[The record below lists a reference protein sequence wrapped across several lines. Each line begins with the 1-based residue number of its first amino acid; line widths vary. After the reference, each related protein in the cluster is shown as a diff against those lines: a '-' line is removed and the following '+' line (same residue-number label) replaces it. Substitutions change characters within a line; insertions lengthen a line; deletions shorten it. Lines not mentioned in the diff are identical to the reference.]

1 MSDSIRRP
9 DAEPADARNPD
20 RRDFLKTA
28 TAATGALWAG
38 GACAGYGD
46 QETVQEPPSPMSI
59 LVLGGTGFIGPHMVE
74 YAVERGHEVTLFNRG
89 RTNTHLFPDL
99 EKLVG
104 DRDGDLAAL
113 EGRTWDAVLDNSGY
127 VPRVVRD
134 SAELL
139 ADSGRYV
146 FVSSISAYKDLGPHG
161 ITEDYEVGRMEDP
174 TVEEVD
180 GATYGPLKAL
190 CEEAAQDVFGERATI
205 VRPGYIV
212 GPGDSTDR
220 WTYWP
225 VRVAAGGTMAV
236 PGAPTDPVQL
246 IDARDLGGWMV
257 RMVEQGVG
265 GVFNGVGPAEAID
278 MTGMLDACRDA
289 SGSDAEFQWVDAA
302 FVEEHGARF
311 PIWNPPTHET
321 WGGAH
326 LVSNARAIE
335 AGYASRPVAETVRD
349 TLAWWDGLAEDARP
363 DGMRSGLRKPPEL
376 GGRTATMEAMRAAEG
391 ELLAAWE
398 EAGD

>member
-1 MSDSIRRP
+1 MSDSIRRH
-9 DAEPADARNPD
+9 DVDPADARNPD

-28 TAATGALWAG
+28 TVATGALWAG

-46 QETVQEPPSPMSI
+46 QEAVQEPPAPMSI

-74 YAVERGHEVTLFNRG
+74 YAVGRGHEVTLFNRG

-113 EGRTWDAVLDNSGY
+113 EGRNWDAVLDNTGY
-127 VPRVVRD
+127 VPRMVRD

-161 ITEDYEVGRMEDP
+161 ITEDYEVGRLDDP
-174 TVEEVD
+174 TVEEWR
-180 GATYGPLKAL
+180 GPAYGPLKAL
-190 CEEAAQDVFGERATI
+190 CEDVAQEVFGDRATV

-212 GPGDSTDR
+212 GPGDGTDR

-225 VRVAAGGTMAV
+225 VRVAAGGAMAA
-236 PGAPTDPVQL
+236 PGAPSDP
-246 IDARDLGGWMV
+246 
-257 RMVEQGVG
+257 
-265 GVFNGVGPAEAID
+265 
-278 MTGMLDACRDA
+278 
-289 SGSDAEFQWVDAA
+289 SDAEFRWIDSA
-302 FVEEHGARF
+302 FVEEQGVRF
-311 PIWNPPTHET
+311 PIWGPPDHPT

-326 LVSNARAIE
+326 LVDNTRAIE
-335 AGYASRPVAETVRD
+335 AGYASRPAVETVRD
-349 TLAWWDGLAEDARP
+349 TLEWWNGLSEDDRP

-376 GGRTATMEAMRAAEG
+376 GGGPATLEAMREVEAQ
-391 ELLAAWE
+391 LLAAWE
-398 EAGD
+398 DAGG

>member
-1 MSDSIRRP
+1 MSDSIRRH
-9 DAEPADARNPD
+9 DVDPADARNPD

-28 TAATGALWAG
+28 TVATGALWAG

-46 QETVQEPPSPMSI
+46 QEAVQEPPAPMSI

-74 YAVERGHEVTLFNRG
+74 YAVGRGHEVTLFNRG

-113 EGRTWDAVLDNSGY
+113 EGRNWDAVLDNTGY
-127 VPRVVRD
+127 VPRMVRD

-161 ITEDYEVGRMEDP
+161 ITEDYEVGRLDDP
-174 TVEEVD
+174 TVEEWR
-180 GATYGPLKAL
+180 GPAYGPLKAL
-190 CEEAAQDVFGERATI
+190 CEDVAQEVFGDRATV

-212 GPGDSTDR
+212 GPGDGTDR

-225 VRVAAGGTMAV
+225 VRVAAGGAMAA
-236 PGAPTDPVQL
+236 PGAPSDPIQF
-246 IDARDLGGWMV
+246 IDARDLSEWVV
-257 RMVEQGVG
+257 RMAEQGIG
-265 GVFNGVGPAEAID
+265 GVYNGVGPAEATD
-278 MTGMLDACRDA
+278 MAGMLEACRDA
-289 SGSDAEFQWVDAA
+289 SGSDAEFRWIDSA
-302 FVEEHGARF
+302 FVEEQGVRF
-311 PIWNPPTHET
+311 PIWGPPDHPT

-326 LVSNARAIE
+326 LVDNTRAIE
-335 AGYASRPVAETVRD
+335 AGYASRPAVETVRD
-349 TLAWWDGLAEDARP
+349 TLEWWNGLSEDDRP

-376 GGRTATMEAMRAAEG
+376 GGGPATLEAMREVEAQ
-391 ELLAAWE
+391 LLAAWE
-398 EAGD
+398 DAGG